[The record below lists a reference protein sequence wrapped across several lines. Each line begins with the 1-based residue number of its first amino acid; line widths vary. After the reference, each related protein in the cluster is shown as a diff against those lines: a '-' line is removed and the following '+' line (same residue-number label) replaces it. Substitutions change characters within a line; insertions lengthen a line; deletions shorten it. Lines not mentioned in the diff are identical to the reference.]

1 MRQVFLALLFVL
13 AAPTFAGTPLPDTPH
28 IVVSGA
34 GEVTAKPD
42 SARLSFQF
50 ESRAAQPLPAKKAVD
65 QGVNRLLEALSR
77 FGIADG
83 DIEAGSLQASEDVDY
98 TDSGKRVSNG
108 YEASRTVTVLLT
120 RIDQLNDL
128 IDTGLAAGATNFR
141 NLQFESSRAAEFR
154 AEAKRKAI
162 QNAHAQA
169 RDTSVAFGAAL
180 GSIYSIDSITS
191 QVEFGYRGRTLD
203 AVTVTGSNASGRYVQ
218 PTVEYHEN
226 VRAVFELKR

>member
-1 MRQVFLALLFVL
+1 MRQILLAVLFVL
-13 AAPTFAGTPLPDTPH
+13 ATPAFAGTSLPDAPH
-28 IVVSGA
+28 IVVSGT

-42 SARLSFQF
+42 SARLSFEF
-50 ESRAAQPLPAKKAVD
+50 EARAAQPLPAKKTVD

-98 TDSGKRVSNG
+98 TDAGKRVSNG
-108 YEASRTVTVLLT
+108 YEANRTITVLLA

-128 IDTGLAAGATNFR
+128 IDTGLAAGATSFR

-162 QNAHAQA
+162 QDAHTQA

-180 GSIYSIDSITS
+180 GPIYSIDNVTS
-191 QVEFGYRGRTLD
+191 QAVFGYQRGTLD
-203 AVTVTGSNASGRYVQ
+203 AMTVTGSNASGRYVQ
-218 PTVEYHEN
+218 PTVEYREN

>member
-13 AAPTFAGTPLPDTPH
+13 AAPTFAGTPLPDAPH
-28 IVVSGA
+28 IVVSGE

-42 SARLSFQF
+42 SARLSFEF

-180 GSIYSIDSITS
+180 GSIYSIDSVTS

-203 AVTVTGSNASGRYVQ
+203 TVTVTGSNTSGRYVQ